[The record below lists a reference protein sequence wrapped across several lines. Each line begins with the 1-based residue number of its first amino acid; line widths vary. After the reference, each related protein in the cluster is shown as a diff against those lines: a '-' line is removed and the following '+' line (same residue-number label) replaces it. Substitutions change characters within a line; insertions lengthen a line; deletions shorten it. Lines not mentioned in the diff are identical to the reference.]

1 MVKYYLKDSFMHNA
15 HEKNAGNKA
24 RDDAEAIFISAG
36 YKGLEPRV
44 ENWYEMN
51 FFKAQAHKYAATK
64 AVFDQLSAGDE
75 LVIQFPIIHHTFFH
89 AHLIKQAQRRGAKVF
104 FLIHDLAILRDSNH
118 SSVGLRQK
126 IRTFLQ
132 EKQVLRA
139 VDGLIVHNDKMK
151 EFLSN
156 HGIQQSNMVSLEI
169 FDYLIPDFQEK
180 EEPSKDSPMIVAGN
194 LMPDKTGYLYCL
206 PQEPDYNLYGLGF
219 ESDRA
224 LKNQTYFGSFMPDQ
238 LLAVLSGSFGLI
250 WDGDSAETCSG
261 VYGNYLRFNNSHK
274 ASLYLAAGFP
284 VVVWK
289 ESALAHFILEKKCG
303 LAVASLYDLKTELD
317 TLTEEEYKEMLQ
329 SARQIGSQ
337 LREGRYLKAALAK
350 LK

>member
-1 MVKYYLKDSFMHNA
+1 MVKYYLKDSFLHNA

-36 YKGLEPRV
+36 YKGLELKV
-44 ENWYEMN
+44 DNWYKMS
-51 FFKAQAHKYAATK
+51 FLRAQEHKYHSTK
-64 AVFDQLSAGDE
+64 TIFDQLHAGDE

-89 AHLIKQAQRRGAKVF
+89 AQLIKQAQRRGAKVF
-104 FLIHDLAILRDSNH
+104 FLIHDLATLRDSHHAN
-118 SSVGLRQK
+118 VTFRQK
-126 IRTFLQ
+126 IRTLFQ
-132 EKQVLRA
+132 EKQVLQA
-139 VDGLIVHNDKMK
+139 ADGLIVHNDKMK

-156 HGIQQSNMVSLEI
+156 QGIQESKMVNLGI

-180 EEPSKDSPMIVAGN
+180 KKPSKDSPIIVAGN
-194 LMPDKTGYLYCL
+194 LMSDKTGYLYNL
-206 PQEPDYNLYGLGF
+206 PEEPDYNLYGLGF
-219 ESDRA
+219 EEDRA
-224 LKNQTYFGSFMPDQ
+224 QKNQTYFGSFLPNQ
-238 LLAVLSGSFGLI
+238 LLTVLSGSFGLV

-303 LAVASLYDLKTELD
+303 LAVTSLYNLKTELE
-317 TLTEEEYKEMLQ
+317 TLTEGEYKKMLKN
-329 SARQIGSQ
+329 ARQIGSE
-337 LREGRYLKAALAK
+337 LREGRYLSAALAK

>member
-1 MVKYYLKDSFMHNA
+1 M
-15 HEKNAGNKA
+15 
-24 RDDAEAIFISAG
+24 
-36 YKGLEPRV
+36 
-44 ENWYEMN
+44 
-51 FFKAQAHKYAATK
+51 
-64 AVFDQLSAGDE
+64 
-75 LVIQFPIIHHTFFH
+75 
-89 AHLIKQAQRRGAKVF
+89 
-104 FLIHDLAILRDSNH
+104 
-118 SSVGLRQK
+118 
-126 IRTFLQ
+126 
-132 EKQVLRA
+132 RA

>member
-1 MVKYYLKDSFMHNA
+1 MVKYYLKDSFLHSE
-15 HEKNAGNKA
+15 HKKNAGNKA
-24 RDDAEAIFISAG
+24 RDDAEAILISIG
-36 YKGLEPRV
+36 YKGLELRV
-44 ENWYEMN
+44 DNWYDMH
-51 FFKAQAHKYAATK
+51 FFKAQEHKYRVTK
-64 AVFDQLSAGDE
+64 TIFDQLHAGDE

-89 AHLIKQAQRRGAKVF
+89 AQLIKQAQRRGAKVF
-104 FLIHDLAILRDSNH
+104 FLIHDLATLRDSHHAN
-118 SSVGLRQK
+118 VTFRQK
-126 IRTFLQ
+126 IRTLLQ

-139 VDGLIVHNDKMK
+139 ADGLIVHNDRMK

-156 HGIQQSNMVSLEI
+156 HGITKSNMVSLEI

-180 EEPSKDSPMIVAGN
+180 EKPCKDSPIIVAGN

-206 PQEPDYNLYGLGF
+206 PEEPDYNLYGLGF

-224 LKNQTYFGSFMPDQ
+224 LKNQTYFGSFLPDQ
-238 LLAVLSGSFGLI
+238 LLTVLSGSFGLV

-289 ESALAHFILEKKCG
+289 ESALVHFILAKKCG
-303 LAVASLYDLKTELD
+303 LAISSLYDLKKGLN
-317 TLTEEEYKEMLQ
+317 TLTEEEYQEML
-329 SARQIGSQ
+329 SNARQVGGE
-337 LREGRYLKAALAK
+337 LRAGCYLKAALAK